1 MEEHNGNSDPP
12 ELVEQRLIELARRLR
27 LEAEKYR
34 ALADRALEESRRLR
48 SAMDTEQ
55 VTRRQRRSKPTP
67 DEQKNFGEAIQTD
80 KA

>member
-1 MEEHNGNSDPP
+1 
-12 ELVEQRLIELARRLR
+12 
-27 LEAEKYR
+27 
-34 ALADRALEESRRLR
+34 
-48 SAMDTEQ
+48 MDTEQ